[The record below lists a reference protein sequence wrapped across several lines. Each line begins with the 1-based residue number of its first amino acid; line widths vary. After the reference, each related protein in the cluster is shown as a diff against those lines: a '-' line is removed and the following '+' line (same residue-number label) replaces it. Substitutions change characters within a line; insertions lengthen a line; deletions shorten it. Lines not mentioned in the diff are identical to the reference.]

1 MALLNAGVTS
11 VLLLAEDDRIGFK
24 TVAEDK
30 DEHEVCRMFLAS
42 LQLVSSLFVCL
53 CVVCAFL
60 STVLTEKLFFAGK

>member
-11 VLLLAEDDRIGFK
+11 VLLSAEDDRIGFK

-42 LQLVSSLFVCL
+42 LQLVSSLSVC
-53 CVVCAFL
+53 V
-60 STVLTEKLFFAGK
+60 